1 METQCGKES
10 RRRGRSVLLALPPP
24 FPPFPF
30 VRAAD
35 LRPIGRW
42 TCAYIA
48 AHISSRMAA
57 LCLDGSVVFGLGEVN
72 PPVSLYSW

>member
-1 METQCGKES
+1 MA
-10 RRRGRSVLLALPPP
+10 RRAGDAGDPFCLPSSPP